1 MDLDAENQN
10 LIGVFTTDENF
21 IVQVW
26 DAALEQMT
34 GISAG
39 TARGRSVLE
48 TIPDLERRGL
58 LRRFQRVLD
67 EGTVEILAPAF
78 HRFLIKCPPP
88 FAAKHFTEMRQRVT
102 IAPLRKNETIRGLI
116 VTIEDV
122 TARMEQ
128 EIELAGELEN
138 ADDTVRLQT
147 AKALS
152 HEPENLGEENAAP
165 IIDALGDKNWRVRR
179 ELVESLAR
187 RAAPDAIA
195 ALLRAMQE
203 KHFDFSVL
211 NSALQVL
218 QATSVKTTETLI
230 EFLKGDDA
238 DLRMQAA
245 LTLGEQKDAQAT
257 AALLDALRDENI
269 NVRYHAIEALG
280 KLRSAEA
287 VEPLLTI
294 AEARDFF
301 LSFAALD
308 ALREIADEATA
319 GRILPLLTDD
329 DFLRE
334 AVIETLGAVSSE
346 EVVTPLIN
354 LLNDEPHAA
363 ATVARALDVLFDRFE
378 GDAAK
383 RARILE
389 RAREAID
396 ESGKTNLL
404 AALGGAN
411 ETDLIPLIRLGGWF
425 DDIRIGERLAELLED
440 EKFRLEAMH
449 ALVRHGSSAV
459 DLLIGGLEDEDSERR
474 PTMALALGQIGDP
487 RAFEPLVKLL
497 KGDTPLFRLAAVEAL
512 KSLAHPET
520 VGRLCGLLTVEE
532 TAVREKAI
540 AVIGHFGAKGCEDI
554 IFDCCADA
562 DERVRRAAL
571 EQLPKIADKRSI
583 STLIRALKE
592 GSSRVR
598 ETAAKALA
606 RIKGDESVAAL
617 RAALGDADSW
627 TRYFAARALGALHD
641 SASREKLTEMAE
653 SDAAE
658 HVRAAARE
666 VLGELNN

>member
-1 MDLDAENQN
+1 MDFDAENQN

-34 GISAG
+34 GISARE
-39 TARGRSVLE
+39 ARGRSIVE
-48 TIPDLERRGL
+48 TVPDLERRGL
-58 LRRFQRVLD
+58 LRRFQRVLA
-67 EGTVEILAPAF
+67 EGTVEVLAPAF
-78 HRFLIKCPPP
+78 HRYLIACQPPSAAAH
-88 FAAKHFTEMRQRVT
+88 FAEMRQRVT
-102 IAPLRKNETIRGLI
+102 IAPLRKNEAIIGLI

-138 ADDTVRLQT
+138 ADDAVRLQT

-179 ELVESLAR
+179 KLVESLSR

-245 LTLGEQKDAQAT
+245 LTLGEQKDAQAIP
-257 AALLDALRDENI
+257 ALLEALGDENV
-269 NVRYHAIEALG
+269 NVRYHAVEALG

-287 VEPLLTI
+287 VEPLLAI

-319 GRILPLLTDD
+319 GRILPLLGDN
-329 DFLRE
+329 DFLRD
-334 AVIETLGAVSSE
+334 AVIETLGAVGDE
-346 EVVTPLIN
+346 ETVPPLIN
-354 LLNDEPHAA
+354 LLNAAPPAA
-363 ATVARALDVLFDRFE
+363 APAARALDVLFDRFE
-378 GDAAK
+378 ADPAK
-383 RARILE
+383 SARIVE
-389 RAREAID
+389 CARGEIS
-396 ESGKTNLL
+396 ESGKSNLL
-404 AALGGAN
+404 AAFEGAN
-411 ETDLIPLIRLGGWF
+411 EAALIALIRLGGWF
-425 DDIRIGERLAELLED
+425 DDKRIAEMLAELLED
-440 EKFRLEAMH
+440 ETFHLEAMR

-459 DLLIGGLEDEDSERR
+459 ELLIRGLDDEDSETR
-474 PTMALALGQIGDP
+474 PTKALALGQIGDP
-487 RAFEPLVKLL
+487 RAFEPLVELL
-497 KGDTPLFRLAAVEAL
+497 QGDDALGRSAAVEAL
-512 KSLAHPET
+512 KSLAHAET
-520 VGRLCGLLTVEE
+520 VERLCGLLTDTE
-532 TAVREKAI
+532 TAIREKAI
-540 AVIGHFGAKGCEDI
+540 QIIGHFGAKNCEDD
-554 IFDCCADA
+554 IFACCDDA
-562 DERVRRAAL
+562 DERIRRAAI
-571 EQLPKIADKRSI
+571 EQLPNIMDERSV
-583 STLIRALKE
+583 STLIQSLKE
-592 GSSRVR
+592 GSPRIR

-606 RIKGDESVAAL
+606 KIKSDESVAAL

-627 TRYFAARALGALHD
+627 TRYFAARALGALRD

-658 HVRAAARE
+658 QVRAAARE
-666 VLGELNN
+666 VLGELDN